1 MKKAFTMM
9 ELILAVVIIGILSY
23 MVMPNFFDLRFKA
36 DLSSLKAE
44 YSAINANIRA
54 KFLDNLM
61 QGKDTEPYKVLGN
74 NGKDL
79 IFTEIFKDGLKLGK
93 FEKGWADL
101 GKSMP
106 VAVAHNYPAFL
117 DKGLTTT
124 PASFNAIKEYKVY
137 MDDVLKNDGF
147 AIGETVSL
155 YRFSASENVYYKFM
169 YRSKL
174 AKFIC
179 TEAVCNGCS
188 KAKKDYINSIVS
200 CEKKAS

>member
-1 MKKAFTMM
+1 MKKAFTMI

-61 QGKDTEPYKVLGN
+61 QGKDTEPYTDLGN

-79 IFTEIFKDGLKLGK
+79 IFTYIFKDGLKLGK
-93 FEKGWADL
+93 FEKGWAYL
-101 GKSMP
+101 KYGEVNPSSGKPTFSK
-106 VAVAHNYPAFL
+106 
-117 DKGLTTT
+117 DGLTKIPGTYDFYT
-124 PASFNAIKEYKVY
+124 DYKSY
-137 MDDVLKNDGF
+137 IDSAKF
-147 AIGETVSL
+147 ADNEKVVL